1 VKEINEVLTYDASPR
16 AVFDLIATG
25 AFQLELIGYIG
36 GRQPELIEEIL
47 GDDGS
52 AKVVTRQ
59 TTGVELPGFAKKLI
73 PANTTV
79 TTTYDWGPPAEDG
92 SREGRWAAD
101 AKGAPVSI
109 GGPTELVVDGDGTRH
124 VFGGQV
130 KCAVPVVG
138 GKLEGF
144 ALDNFRKELA
154 KTREFTAARLG

>member
-1 VKEINEVLTYDASPR
+1 MKEIKEVLTYDAAPQ

-25 AFQLELIGYIG
+25 AFQLELIGHIG
-36 GRQPELIEEIL
+36 GRQPEIIEETS

-52 AKVVTRQ
+52 VKVVTRQ

-79 TTTYDWGPPAEDG
+79 TTTYDWGPPAADG
-92 SREGRWAAD
+92 SRKGTWKAD

-109 GGPTELVVDGDGTRH
+109 GGPTELIPDGDGTRH
-124 VFGGQV
+124 VYGGQV
-130 KCAVPVVG
+130 KSSVPVVG

-144 ALDNFRKELA
+144 ALDNFRKEMA
-154 KTREFTAARLG
+154 KTREFTAARLA